1 MSYSIQRAM
10 PGKSIRVLIVDDHA
24 LFRQGLRRI
33 LESLKWVAIV
43 GEASDGNEAV
53 NIARETNPDII
64 LMDVSMPHLNGLEAT
79 QRIKRILP
87 DTGVILLTMY
97 EDVFLQEDGMRI
109 GASGYLP
116 KKSVERDLFDAI
128 AAVSSGERYFY
139 RFSGISL
146 DTGNK
151 LPSSIISYESL
162 SAREKEVLRLLAGG
176 MTNRGISEHL
186 CISVNTVET
195 HRKKIMKKL
204 DLHNLSDIIKYTMV
218 HGLLRQA

>member
-1 MSYSIQRAM
+1 MGYPRQQALQQ
-10 PGKSIRVLIVDDHA
+10 KVVNLLIVDDHA

-33 LESLKWVAIV
+33 LESLNWISVV
-43 GEASDGNEAV
+43 GEAADGNEAV
-53 NIARETNPDII
+53 HLARETNPDII

-87 DTGVILLTMY
+87 DTAIILLTMY
-97 EDVFLQEDGMRI
+97 EDNFLQEDGMRI

-116 KKSVERDLFDAI
+116 KKSVDRELFDAI
-128 AAVSSGERYFY
+128 AAVSAGEKYFY
-139 RFSGISL
+139 RFSHVPQDAGRF
-146 DTGNK
+146 
-151 LPSSIISYESL
+151 LPSSGISYESL

-186 CISVNTVET
+186 CISINTVET

>member
-1 MSYSIQRAM
+1 MQNKAVN
-10 PGKSIRVLIVDDHA
+10 VLIVDDHA
-24 LFRQGLRRI
+24 LFRQGLKHI
-33 LESLKWVAIV
+33 LESLKWVSIV
-43 GEASDGNEAV
+43 GEASDGNEA
-53 NIARETNPDII
+53 IHLARETNPDII

-97 EDVFLQEDGMRI
+97 EDNFLQEDGMRI

-116 KKSVERDLFDAI
+116 KKSVDRELFDAI
-128 AAVSSGERYFY
+128 AAVSSGEKYFY
-139 RFSGISL
+139 RFSQISP
-146 DTGNK
+146 DAG
-151 LPSSIISYESL
+151 SSFPAPVISYESL

-176 MTNRGISEHL
+176 MTNKSISEHL
-186 CISVNTVET
+186 CISINTVET

>member
-1 MSYSIQRAM
+1 MSYPRQQALQNKTIN
-10 PGKSIRVLIVDDHA
+10 ILIADDHA

-33 LESLKWVAIV
+33 LESLKWISIV

-53 NIARETNPDII
+53 QLARETNPDII

-97 EDVFLQEDGMRI
+97 EDNFLQEDGMRI

-116 KKSVERDLFDAI
+116 KKSVDRELFDAI
-128 AAVSSGERYFY
+128 AKVSSGDKYFY
-139 RFSGISL
+139 PFSQISR
-146 DTGNK
+146 DTEHP
-151 LPSSIISYESL
+151 LPASVISYESL

-176 MTNRGISEHL
+176 MTNKNISEHL
-186 CISVNTVET
+186 CISINTVET

-204 DLHNLSDIIKYTMV
+204 NLHNLSDIIKYTMV